1 MEKVSPLDHIA
12 GMVGSAIQ
20 RPWFGQMYSGH
31 GWVSYTVAMVW
42 SGIQQP
48 WLVQQCSSH
57 GWVSHAV
64 AMVGSAIKQPWLV
77 WFYSGCIDIGY
88 RSHYM

>member
-20 RPWFGQMYSGH
+20 WPWFGQMYSGR

-42 SGIQQP
+42 SEYSG
-48 WLVQQCSSH
+48 H
-57 GWVSHAV
+57 GWFSHAV
-64 AMVGSAIKQPWLV
+64 AMVESGIQWL
-77 WFYSGCIDIGY
+77 Y
-88 RSHYM
+88 